1 MKKFKFRLQNVMDLK
16 EKREDEAKRNYATAL
31 GEFQTEKDKLSSLV
45 QKLILFNV
53 EFEDKISKNPE
64 NISYYYQ
71 YREKLNEDIHKQR
84 HVLDQV
90 SQKLENAK
98 KQLMDVRKE
107 RKKIEKIKEKDF
119 EKYIETAK
127 KIEQNF
133 IDEIAT
139 EKFNEKKRKKE

>member
-16 EKREDEAKRNYATAL
+16 EKREDEAKRNYAIIL
-31 GEFQTEKDKLSSLV
+31 GDFQKEKDKLGSLV
-45 QKLILFNV
+45 QSLVLFNV

-64 NISYYYQ
+64 NISCYYQ
-71 YREKLNEDIHKQR
+71 YREKLNEDIHAQR
-84 HVLDQV
+84 VVLDKTA
-90 SQKLENAK
+90 QKLETAK
-98 KQLMDVRKE
+98 KELMDVRKE
-107 RKKIEKIKEKDF
+107 RKKIERIKEKDF